1 MEMTHL
7 NLFHNLV
14 AAGMKMRYGSKPG
27 KEATLRCLFEKKHIM
42 DAGFID
48 YYLMAFW
55 IFRHYATS
63 AEVAVWPRGAMPSSI
78 ICYCLG
84 LTEIDP
90 IKYGLHSV
98 RFVNDELPKF
108 QFDIEASRF
117 EDFRKGAE
125 ELLEANAGG
134 YDISAI
140 RKCLFQD
147 LSPMEYLSKKRKQP
161 LPEDIDDE
169 IVRYALKFPQTMDL
183 YETYV
188 KNPKCDIL
196 IYQEEMLDILKQV
209 FHVYGI
215 KVNQIRLSIQ
225 RGEDKQVEAY
235 KKELLANLKDVTL
248 TEAEAAWQRLISNP
262 KAFLKAHAVSRI
274 LAQYR
279 YEF

>member
-14 AAGMKMRYGSKPG
+14 AAGMRMRYGSKPG

-90 IKYGLHSV
+90 IKYDLHSV

-161 LPEDIDDE
+161 LPEDIDDK
-169 IVRYALKFPQTMDL
+169 IARYALRFPQTMDL

-196 IYQEEMLDILKQV
+196 IYQEEMLDILKHV

-225 RGEDKQVEAY
+225 RGEKEKVEAY
-235 KKELLANLKDVTL
+235 KNELFANLKDVTL
-248 TEAEAAWQRLISNP
+248 AEAETAWQRLISNP

>member
-14 AAGMKMRYGSKPG
+14 AAGMRMRYGSKPG
-27 KEATLRCLFEKKHIM
+27 KEAVLRCLFEKKHIM

-134 YDISAI
+134 YDISDI

-147 LSPMEYLSKKRKQP
+147 LSPMEYLTKKRKQP

-169 IVRYALKFPQTMDL
+169 IARYALRFPQTMDL

-235 KKELLANLKDVTL
+235 KKELFANLKDVTL
-248 TEAEAAWQRLISNP
+248 AEAEAAWQRLTSNP
-262 KAFLKAHAVSRI
+262 RAFLKAHAVSHV
-274 LAQYR
+274 LASYK

>member
-14 AAGMKMRYGSKPG
+14 AAGMRMRYGSKPG
-27 KEATLRCLFEKKHIM
+27 KEAVLRCLFEKKHIM

-90 IKYGLHSV
+90 IKYGFHSV

-147 LSPMEYLSKKRKQP
+147 LSPMEYLSKTRKRP
-161 LPEDIDDE
+161 LPDNIDDE
-169 IVRYALKFPQTMDL
+169 LVRYALKFPQTMDL
-183 YETYV
+183 YDTYV
-188 KNPKCDIL
+188 QNPGGDIL
-196 IYQEEMLDILKQV
+196 IYQEEMLDILKKT
-209 FHVYGI
+209 FHVLSI
-215 KVNQIRLSIQ
+215 KANKIRLSIQ
-225 RGEDKQVEAY
+225 RGEKEQVEAY
-235 KKELLANLKDVTL
+235 KKEIFADLKDTTL
-248 TEAEAAWQRLISNP
+248 AEAEGVWQRLTSNP
-262 KAFLKAHAVSRI
+262 QAFLKAHAVSRVM
-274 LAQYR
+274 ASYK
-279 YEF
+279 Y